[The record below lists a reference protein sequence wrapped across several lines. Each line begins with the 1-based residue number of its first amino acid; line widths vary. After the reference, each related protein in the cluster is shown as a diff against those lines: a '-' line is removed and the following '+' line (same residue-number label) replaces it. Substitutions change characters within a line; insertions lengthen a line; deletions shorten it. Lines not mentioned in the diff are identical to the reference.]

1 MKRSFSW
8 ITITL
13 LLVLSAALNVRADLF
28 ECDDKILP
36 SLSEIPGIGPKIA
49 SSEDTGDKV
58 KGVFKEWGC
67 KFKKTA
73 SDFGDNVKEK
83 TKQLGEDVRDGFKKL
98 TEKSKE
104 LHTKFESKFH
114 DFKDHLSKD
123 SAELVPHKDKKFVL
137 ENVEMINPEKL
148 KADQECGHG
157 FILDVLGNCKQV
169 RK

>member
-1 MKRSFSW
+1 MKHCSF

-13 LLVLSAALNVRADLF
+13 LLALSVLCTKADLLD
-28 ECDDKILP
+28 CDDKILP

-73 SDFGDNVKEK
+73 SSLGENVKEK
-83 TKQLGEDVRDGFKKL
+83 SKQFGEDVRDGFKKL

-104 LHTKFESKFH
+104 LHSKIETKFH

-123 SAELVPHKDKKFVL
+123 SAEYVPHKDKKFFM
-137 ENVEMINPEKL
+137 ENVEMINPDKL
-148 KADQECGHG
+148 KADAECGHG
-157 FILDVLGNCKQV
+157 FILDTLGNCKQV